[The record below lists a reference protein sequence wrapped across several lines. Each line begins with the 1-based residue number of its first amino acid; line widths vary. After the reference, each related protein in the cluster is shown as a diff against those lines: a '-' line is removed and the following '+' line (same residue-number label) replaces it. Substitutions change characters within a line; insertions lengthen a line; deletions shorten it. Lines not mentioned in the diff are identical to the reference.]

1 LDKSIIDNI
10 LEKAKSTPLQRPE
23 AKKVPSKFFDKPEA
37 ERKRIVG
44 EKAWASY
51 DKKHAEKSEDSDLV
65 KSIDSLIEKA
75 VYGAGASHGKVERG
89 SGKDSS
95 KPGKVKSPALSEER
109 KKELLSNVSKK
120 AGSRASIEGL
130 HKRASEEDK
139 IAAESQKHYE
149 SRTKS
154 LDERTTDLV
163 KSLNVD
169 YGPRKSGVKRH
180 GRKQDPDSNLHP
192 RDNERSDSNSD
203 TRGPLPSDADSA
215 KKSLDSDLEKANKLI
230 TPKEFDDSK
239 VKLAKKH
246 GLMKEGPEDKGKY
259 VPGSK
264 KFNNPQDS
272 QDPKIRYKSLDERTC
287 DLHKGFAPEKV
298 GGAVGREYV
307 KNADSDK
314 AKRVAVK
321 FHFKNAK
328 NPEAQ
333 SKFGE
338 AMTDEVWAHNLKLAK
353 KSQQDVMNTWQTDSA
368 YITKGGRVVVQGG
381 QPATLV
387 KDGQRPPGRT
397 PTYQQTDEKQREVDS
412 GKIERERKAKKKVAD
427 LGAE

>member
-1 LDKSIIDNI
+1 MDKSIIDSL
-10 LEKAKSTPLQRPE
+10 LEKSGGSSVTCT
-23 AKKVPSKFFDKPEA
+23 
-37 ERKRIVG
+37 
-44 EKAWASY
+44 
-51 DKKHAEKSEDSDLV
+51 
-65 KSIDSLIEKA
+65 IDELIEKA
-75 VYGAGASHGKVERG
+75 VYGAGAAHGKIERG

-169 YGPRKSGVKRH
+169 YGPRKSGVKR
-180 GRKQDPDSNLHP
+180 RQDPDAGIDRKKEERMDQEYAVQGGTMSRAGFKPYGKDNPHP
-192 RDNERSDSNSD
+192 GTE
-203 TRGPLPSDADSA
+203 
-215 KKSLDSDLEKANKLI
+215 
-230 TPKEFDDSK
+230 
-239 VKLAKKH
+239 
-246 GLMKEGPEDKGKY
+246 
-259 VPGSK
+259 
-264 KFNNPQDS
+264 
-272 QDPKIRYKSLDERTC
+272 KSLDERTC

-321 FHFKNAK
+321 FHSKNAN

-381 QPATLV
+381 EPATLV

-397 PTYQQTDEKQREVDS
+397 PTYQQTDEKQRDVES